1 MAFSQVSASWG
12 ISCAESDSKAMPPAQ
27 SVTLWHLLQYL
38 SKKAHFRA
46 ATSSK
51 EESEA
56 VAGEGDALTAAGDD
70 APTATVDAQSTA
82 VAAQTNERAQNTPRA
97 RFAVFD
103 VT

>member
-1 MAFSQVSASWG
+1 
-12 ISCAESDSKAMPPAQ
+12 MPPAQ

-56 VAGEGDALTAAGDD
+56 VAGGPAGEGDVLTAAEDD

-97 RFAVFD
+97 GFAVFD
-103 VT
+103 VTALFRRSDRRCASLGAL